1 MPGLTQLAESL
12 QTAIDQLKST
22 IAALPRKNR
31 SPEEI
36 ANAQERAC
44 HALRPD
50 QRYLFDSLV
59 EALPSSS
66 EADFKNPDTRE
77 PPLTT

>member
-12 QTAIDQLKST
+12 QTAIDQLTST
-22 IAALPRKNR
+22 IAALPQENR
-31 SPEEI
+31 SEEI
-36 ANAQERAC
+36 VSAQERAC
-44 HALRPD
+44 KALRPE
-50 QRYLFDSLV
+50 QRYLFDSLT

-66 EADFKNPDTRE
+66 EAEFKNPDTRE